1 MKRKKVMKTYEI
13 KTDDTEVT
21 IYRISEEGQAKIKEK
36 VAKIDLTTGEL
47 FPIGRTKI
55 AGAETPE
62 TDSTESKFPTRTVI
76 LILIFLVAAIGFF
89 AFFQATQQEKDVGL
103 FFLLGFVSL
112 TAVVI
117 SIIFYIKW
125 LIGTEEPDSLDSL
138 QPQDSFES
146 AENHVEDDENV
157 QTTIVTSEKDSY
169 FLLLGGEVKGPF
181 TYDQLKKSEFPSNVQ
196 VTTETLNDWFPA
208 SKFEL
213 LRGLA
218 LEPKDPS
225 APISKNDYQITNE
238 GLVKCTN
245 KQ

>member
-1 MKRKKVMKTYEI
+1 MNRYEI

-21 IYRISEEGQAKIKEK
+21 IYRISEEGQVKVKEK

-55 AGAETPE
+55 GGAETPK
-62 TDSTESKFPTRTVI
+62 TVVAESRFPTKTII

-89 AFFQATQQEKDVGL
+89 AFFQATQQEKEVAL
-103 FFLLGFVSL
+103 YYLLGFLSL

-125 LIGTEEPDSLDSL
+125 LIGKEEPDSVDGL
-138 QPQDSFES
+138 QPQDPSEA
-146 AENHVEDDENV
+146 AENQGKDDENV

-181 TYDQLKKSEFPSNVQ
+181 TYDQLKKSEFPGNVQ
-196 VTTETLNDWFPA
+196 VTTEALNDWFPA
-208 SKFEL
+208 SQFEL
-213 LRGLA
+213 LRGIA
-218 LEPKDPS
+218 FEPKDPS
-225 APISKNDYQITNE
+225 RSISRNDYQITGE
-238 GLVKCTN
+238 GLVKCVN
-245 KQ
+245 K